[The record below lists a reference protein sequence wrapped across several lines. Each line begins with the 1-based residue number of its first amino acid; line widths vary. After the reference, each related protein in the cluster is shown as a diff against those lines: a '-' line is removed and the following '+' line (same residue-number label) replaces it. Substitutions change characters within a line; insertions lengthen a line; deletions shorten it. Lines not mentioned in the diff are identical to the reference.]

1 MIERERERDLRDTE
15 IEEWGW
21 GTLSLWPGYEKTV
34 QPTDFLGSNGLSGLC
49 VLVTQLCHSLRPH
62 GL

>member
-1 MIERERERDLRDTE
+1 MRESERDLRDTE

-34 QPTDFLGSNGLSGLC
+34 QPLIVLTDFLGSNGLLC
-49 VLVTQLCHSLRPH
+49 CAC
-62 GL
+62 